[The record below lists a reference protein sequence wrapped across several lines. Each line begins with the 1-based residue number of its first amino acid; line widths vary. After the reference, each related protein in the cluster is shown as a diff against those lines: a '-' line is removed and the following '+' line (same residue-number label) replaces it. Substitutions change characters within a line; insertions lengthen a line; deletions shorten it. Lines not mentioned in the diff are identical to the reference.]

1 MEDIN
6 LHFTGDMHAITT
18 ANNAL
23 SALIDNHLHQGN
35 ELGIDQRRIIW
46 KRVVDLNDRAL
57 RHVTVGLGGPL
68 NGTFHVRMA
77 LTLPLLPNHGDS
89 LLGNRYRGL
98 ETPFG

>member
-1 MEDIN
+1 
-6 LHFTGDMHAITT
+6 MHAITT

-35 ELGIDQRRIIW
+35 ELGIDQRRILW

-68 NGTFHVRMA
+68 NGIPRGWFRYYCCFR
-77 LTLPLLPNHGDS
+77 NHGYS
-89 LLGNRYRGL
+89 LLGDGY
-98 ETPFG
+98 